1 MPHKGRSIHIQW
13 LDHRIERNTKKTRE
27 VLALDDGQAGDR
39 MYLVQA
45 PKVMKK
51 TRWGFFISSRN
62 YIFCTIKVNRFLAKY
77 VLLVVFFAPLDQA
90 WPTADSS
97 LNWPTIGGCVVRL
110 NAAQVMRKCCGFASL
125 CALDAN
131 TWRSGLFATQV
142 VGCSRSQLL
151 LVSLL
156 VSLFCL
162 HRCFERKKPR
172 PS

>member
-77 VLLVVFFAPLDQA
+77 VLLVVFFAPLGQA
-90 WPTADSS
+90 WPPPTARS
-97 LNWPTIGGCVVRL
+97 IGPPSV
-110 NAAQVMRKCCGFASL
+110 AA
-125 CALDAN
+125 
-131 TWRSGLFATQV
+131 
-142 VGCSRSQLL
+142 
-151 LVSLL
+151 
-156 VSLFCL
+156 L
-162 HRCFERKKPR
+162 HGSTLHK
-172 PS
+172 